1 PEYYAKIHG
10 DYAQFTDGFVA
21 YSDGCHDDVNKVI
34 WSQRGWDT
42 QKNVR
47 DILIEYSQFFFGKN
61 IAIES
66 ADGILALEQN
76 WLGPLKA
83 NGSVETTFSF
93 WKNLEKQ
100 NPELQNN
107 WRWLLLQLRAE
118 YDNYVRRR
126 LIYEKDLEKQANMIL
141 ENINEE
147 NYNQKMNLALLKINE
162 AETKPISQNLKSN
175 IVKYCDDLFKIIGL
189 QTSVELYQASGAQ
202 RGCILD
208 FVDHPLN
215 NRWWYQDE
223 LKKINELKNVSEKI
237 EHLKT
242 IRDWENPGVGS
253 YYDDISNIANSP
265 HVTTTV
271 FDAVD
276 FVWLDDGKSR
286 IRLSSQVYQN
296 DPILEYENLD
306 PNARYILRLT
316 GYGDALLRIDGERLE
331 PTLYNKEIEQFKEFI
346 VPKRVVGDGKIT
358 VTFDRPE
365 ESNINWRDYSRISD
379 VWLIKR

>member
-1 PEYYAKIHG
+1 
-10 DYAQFTDGFVA
+10 
-21 YSDGCHDDVNKVI
+21 
-34 WSQRGWDT
+34 
-42 QKNVR
+42 
-47 DILIEYSQFFFGKN
+47 
-61 IAIES
+61 
-66 ADGILALEQN
+66 
-76 WLGPLKA
+76 
-83 NGSVETTFSF
+83 
-93 WKNLEKQ
+93 
-100 NPELQNN
+100 
-107 WRWLLLQLRAE
+107 
-118 YDNYVRRR
+118 
-126 LIYEKDLEKQANMIL
+126 
-141 ENINEE
+141 
-147 NYNQKMNLALLKINE
+147 
-162 AETKPISQNLKSN
+162 
-175 IVKYCDDLFKIIGL
+175 
-189 QTSVELYQASGAQ
+189 
-202 RGCILD
+202 
-208 FVDHPLN
+208 
-215 NRWWYQDE
+215 YQDE
-223 LKKINELKNVSEKI
+223 FKKINELKNVSEKI